1 MSSERSS
8 LLLHHPSMRQR
19 SRNPPAHHGKK
30 YGGIIRQNGPFN
42 PPDLL
47 DDSKYEA
54 RHTPQSHDAP
64 RFVHSE
70 RRGMDQDIIQ
80 IEDDLPP
87 LSVAFSSTSIQN
99 LQRRKQARNQILAKA
114 NDTNG
119 TIEHHIIFDDDEDD
133 TDTDTDDET
142 RKRNTARIRQLR
154 STPNNDVQLIN
165 LEETMPLTAHAHS
178 LHYEIYTNGSVQNN
192 TFPPLEGLTNE

>member
-1 MSSERSS
+1 
-8 LLLHHPSMRQR
+8 MRQR